1 MTKKINSLHDKNNL
15 TENKLILL
23 YIAKKLGVKLSY
35 DQFYLLVD
43 KYKWMNYFDMREC
56 IIDLC
61 DAGFLSDEDQ
71 CYTITADGLELLDI
85 FKKSIVLS
93 IRNTIDEYANNNRLK
108 IKIDQQIFAD
118 YSQDSK
124 NEYPV
129 VFKIIE
135 NEMEIF
141 STRLVASNAKEAKSL
156 IREFKKKAPK
166 IYANMIKEL
175 TSDL

>member
-1 MTKKINSLHDKNNL
+1 MSKRITSLHDKNNL

-35 DQFYLLVD
+35 DQFYVLVD

-56 IIDLC
+56 IIDLSE
-61 DAGFLSDEDQ
+61 AGFLSNESD
-71 CYTITADGLELLDI
+71 CFTITANGLELLDI
-85 FKKSIVLS
+85 FKKSIILS
-93 IRNTIDEYANNNRLK
+93 IRTTIDEYANNNRLK
-108 IKIDQQIFAD
+108 IKIDQQIYAD
-118 YSQDSK
+118 YSQDSE

-135 NEMEIF
+135 NEVEIF
-141 STRLVASNAKEAKSL
+141 SARLVASNTKEAKSL
-156 IREFKKKAPK
+156 VREFKKKAPK